1 MGGGRA
7 FCLIFCVL
15 ILTGYSI
22 ESYPLRIAQPSLNI
36 IPKFYSISLKKS
48 INLID
53 REKKK
58 FLLHFPTKICHCH
71 LKYWES
77 KYRKYI
83 IKCKRIQTKR

>member
-1 MGGGRA
+1 MDDGRD

-15 ILTGYSI
+15 ILTGYSF

-48 INLID
+48 INLKD

-58 FLLHFPTKICHCH
+58 FLLHFPIKICHSH
-71 LKYWES
+71 LKY
-77 KYRKYI
+77 
-83 IKCKRIQTKR
+83 